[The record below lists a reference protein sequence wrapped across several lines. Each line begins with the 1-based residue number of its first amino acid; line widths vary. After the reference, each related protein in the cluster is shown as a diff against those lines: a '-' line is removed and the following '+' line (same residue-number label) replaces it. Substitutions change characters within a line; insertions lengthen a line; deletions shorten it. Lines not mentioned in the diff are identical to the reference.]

1 MDTATIHHSRGKG
14 KRVMRI
20 AELSR
25 ISGVPVPTIKYYL
38 RENLLPPGE
47 LTSPNQA
54 SYSDTHLRRLRL
66 IRALVDLAQVP
77 VARVK
82 EVLEGLDSD
91 TMSLHDQI
99 GRAHRAIT
107 PQRQLTST
115 SAAREAAT
123 AQAQALLESRG
134 WAVEPDAPALTT
146 LIETIAALRTLNQDH
161 LVGFL
166 DSYAAAVEQFTA
178 LEVTAVTSH
187 PDRPTPDQIA
197 ESVIIGTILGETLI
211 SSLRLLSQES
221 TSATHWKNT
230 PNP

>member
-1 MDTATIHHSRGKG
+1 
-14 KRVMRI
+14 MRI

-54 SYSDTHLRRLRL
+54 SYSEAHLRRLRL

-77 VARVK
+77 VARVR

-91 TMSLHDQI
+91 TMSLHEKI

-115 SAAREAAT
+115 SDAREAAT
-123 AQAQALLESRG
+123 AQANALLESHG
-134 WAVEPDAPALTT
+134 WSVEPDAPALNT
-146 LIETIAALRTLNQDH
+146 LIETIAALRTLQQDH
-161 LVGFL
+161 LVSFL
-166 DSYAAAVEQFTA
+166 DSYATAVEKFTE
-178 LEVTAVTSH
+178 LEVAAVTSPPGH
-187 PDRPTPDQIA
+187 TTPDHIA
-197 ESVIIGTILGETLI
+197 ESVILGTILGETLI

-221 TSATHWKNT
+221 ISAKTLANHPTKDGAAD
-230 PNP
+230 

>member
-1 MDTATIHHSRGKG
+1 MDTATIHQRQEEG
-14 KRVMRI
+14 KRDMRI

-54 SYSDTHLRRLRL
+54 SYGESHLHRLRL
-66 IRALVDLAQVP
+66 IRALVDLGQVP

-107 PQRQLTST
+107 PQRELTST
-115 SAAREAAT
+115 TATREAAA
-123 AQAQALLESRG
+123 AQVAALITSRG
-134 WAVEPDAPALTT
+134 WSVEPDAPALTT
-146 LIETIAALRTLNQDH
+146 LVETIAALRTLDQDH
-161 LVGFL
+161 LTGFL
-166 DSYAAAVEQFTA
+166 DSYADAVEKFTE
-178 LEVTAVTSH
+178 LEVAAVTS
-187 PDRPTPDQIA
+187 RPGQTTPDQIA

-211 SSLRLLSQES
+211 SSLRLLAQES
-221 TSATHWKNT
+221 ISAKRWALD
-230 PNP
+230 

>member
-1 MDTATIHHSRGKG
+1 
-14 KRVMRI
+14 MRI

-25 ISGVPVPTIKYYL
+25 VSGVPVPTIKYYL

-54 SYSDTHLRRLRL
+54 AYGETHVRRLRL

-91 TMSLHDQI
+91 TMTLHDKI
-99 GRAHRAIT
+99 GRAHRAVT

-115 SAAREAAT
+115 SDAREAAA
-123 AQAQALLESRG
+123 AQARELLDSRG
-134 WAVEPDAPALTT
+134 WTVEPDAPALTT
-146 LIETIAALRTLNQDH
+146 LIETIAALRTLEQDH

-178 LEVTAVTSH
+178 LEVAAVTSG
-187 PDRPTPDQIA
+187 PDHPTPDQIA

-211 SSLRLLSQES
+211 SSLRLLAQES
-221 TSATHWKNT
+221 ISATRWTT
-230 PNP
+230 P

>member
-1 MDTATIHHSRGKG
+1 MK
-14 KRVMRI
+14 I

-25 ISGVPVPTIKYYL
+25 VSGVPVPTIKYYL

-54 SYSDTHLRRLRL
+54 SYSETHLRRLRL

-91 TMSLHDQI
+91 TMTLHDKI

-115 SAAREAAT
+115 SDAREAAT
-123 AQAQALLESRG
+123 TQVEELLRSRG
-134 WAVEPDAPALTT
+134 WSVDPDAPALNT
-146 LIETIAALRTLNQDH
+146 LIETIAALRTLQQDH
-161 LVGFL
+161 LVSFL
-166 DSYAAAVEQFTA
+166 DSYATAVEKFTD
-178 LEVTAVTSH
+178 LEVSAVTSS
-187 PDRPTPDQIA
+187 PAAPTPDQIA

-211 SSLRLLSQES
+211 ASLRLLSQES
-221 TSATHWKNT
+221 ISAKRW
-230 PNP
+230 NPSTD